1 MDLAGVNAVLPSLRQ
16 ELLNAVSKR
25 MEHRVSLR
33 HCEQRI
39 LHELASCALYATAGF
54 LELLRDSPGRVRF
67 APRASVHDCAAVYT
81 VRHHEGLRA
90 LEDARVFVL
99 ASSGSM
105 QILSSR
111 FSLLTWPHSMHFN
124 TLIYAFDPVVLLYL
138 HAPLRTG
145 SAIVGDVV
153 VDAVDPPMPSHC
165 SSSFW

>member
-67 APRASVHDCAAVYT
+67 APRASVHDCAAVYA

-90 LEDARVFVL
+90 LEVARVFVL
-99 ASSGSM
+99 ASSGVHANPLITFFLLNMAALNALQHVNIRVRAGRAFVLARTLAHWFGNRRRRGGRRSR
-105 QILSSR
+105 SS
-111 FSLLTWPHSMHFN
+111 N
-124 TLIYAFDPVVLLYL
+124 A
-138 HAPLRTG
+138 
-145 SAIVGDVV
+145 
-153 VDAVDPPMPSHC
+153 
-165 SSSFW
+165 